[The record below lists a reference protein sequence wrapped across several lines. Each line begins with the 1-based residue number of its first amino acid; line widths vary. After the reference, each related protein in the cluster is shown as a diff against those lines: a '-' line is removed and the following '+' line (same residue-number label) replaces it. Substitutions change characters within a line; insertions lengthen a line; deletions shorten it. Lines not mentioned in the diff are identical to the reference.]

1 MIHGVDKFYSVFPG
15 PSMLLGIQLTLYFIM
30 ASKPAKKTSPFVSL
44 FNRLNF
50 GINEKGFIFFSQNTI
65 FQHSLGLIS
74 ISSDDILLQIP

>member
-1 MIHGVDKFYSVFPG
+1 MIHEADKFYSVFPG
-15 PSMLLGIQLTLYFIM
+15 PSMLLGLQLTLYFIM
-30 ASKPAKKTSPFVSL
+30 ASKPGKKASAFVSL

-50 GINEKGFIFFSQNTI
+50 GINVKGFCFFFQNTV